1 MSVKFSDMTPAQRK
15 AHHEFWLAWVERAQ
29 QELGALLAE
38 MIDETP
44 AVSDTVYECVNML
57 IDVEQ
62 QLSAVLAPESQHKA
76 FTWSRATPGR
86 WSSNGY
92 EILRDK
98 PEHEWRVLRGGQLWD
113 THRSLI
119 DAKRSCERDFERRRV
134 KDGVG

>member
-1 MSVKFSDMTPAQRK
+1 M
-15 AHHEFWLAWVERAQ
+15 
-29 QELGALLAE
+29 
-38 MIDETP
+38 
-44 AVSDTVYECVNML
+44 SDTVYECVNML

-62 QLSAVLAPESQHKA
+62 QLSAVLDPESQHKA
-76 FTWSRATPGR
+76 FTWSRAMPGR

-98 PEHEWRVLRGGQLWD
+98 PEHEWRVLLGGQLWD
-113 THRSLI
+113 TYRSLI